1 MPKNKEKN
9 EKKYK
14 YPKDSI
20 ENKEK
25 KRIQTPKIIAK

>member
-1 MPKNKEKN
+1 MPKNKNKDKN

-25 KRIQTPKIIAK
+25 KRIPKS